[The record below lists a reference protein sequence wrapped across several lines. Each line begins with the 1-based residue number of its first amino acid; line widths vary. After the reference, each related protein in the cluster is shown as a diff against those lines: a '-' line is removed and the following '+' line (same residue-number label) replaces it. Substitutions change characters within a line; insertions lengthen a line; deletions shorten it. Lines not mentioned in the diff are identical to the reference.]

1 MLFEISSST
10 MFDPNKVPPFHPTS
24 AGSPLRKFGV
34 RAQLRKQIMF
44 PNVRIAEVIF
54 TK

>member
-10 MFDPNKVPPFHPTS
+10 MFYPNKVPHIHPTF
-24 AGSPLRKFGV
+24 AGSSLREFGV

-44 PNVRIAEVIF
+44 TNV
-54 TK
+54 